1 MWLHV
6 LMAAGVF
13 MFQRPDDNS
22 CPVINGFIAAQ
33 RNNLLITRW
42 LMTVESYFH
51 NYQLISSFYTFES
64 NLRKHRSV
72 QAYFVTMY
80 TLDFLIKF
88 DKQTRLIFRSIPSL
102 DGRRLSFLQNWAR
115 SGGGQVRGN
124 IT

>member
-1 MWLHV
+1 
-6 LMAAGVF
+6 

-115 SGGGQVRGN
+115 SGGAS
-124 IT
+124 